1 METVKA
7 ALLVEDLSIYPRF
20 AVDQIYVRRLAE
32 ALLAGESLPPV
43 VADRNSMRLVDGF
56 HRRRA
61 YLAAYGP
68 EVEIAVEWKEYRNT
82 KEMFLDVLRYNARHG
97 KRLSAGEEVRC
108 VLIGEELGVSR
119 EKVAETLGIRREVLD
134 GRVERKVADGPATRE
149 VLKPAVTHLAGSR
162 LSAEQVEVNRK
173 LGGHYAAFY
182 INQILLLIRSGCLDS
197 GSEKLRALLKEL
209 HAELTELLGRMGQAA

>member
-43 VADRNSMRLVDGF
+43 VADQKSKRLVDGF

-61 YLAAYGP
+61 YMLAFGP
-68 EVEIAVEWKEYRNT
+68 DAEIPVEWKKYRDT
-82 KEMFLDVLRYNARHG
+82 REMFLDVLRYNARHG
-97 KRLSAGEEVRC
+97 KRLTTGEEVRC

-119 EKVAETLGIRREVLD
+119 ETVAETLGIRREVLD
-134 GRVERKVADGPATRE
+134 GKVERKVAEGTVERVA
-149 VLKPAVTHLAGSR
+149 LKPALTHLSGAK
-162 LSAEQVEVNRK
+162 LTKEQEELNRK
-173 LGGHYAAFY
+173 LGGHKLSFY
-182 INQILLLIRSGCLDS
+182 VQQLIMLIKAGCVDVGDRKLMVLLQELRDLI
-197 GSEKLRALLKEL
+197 
-209 HAELTELLGRMGQAA
+209 TELLRTKERVS